1 MICMMGDLQITCILR
16 LKIDVDFF
24 FNLNVFFGGVI
35 LKAQSSR
42 SLPGKAMYSKK
53 PPAIDPYPGL
63 YHTVKSWS
71 VSKGLL
77 SRKGNE

>member
-1 MICMMGDLQITCILR
+1 MINMMGDLQITCILR
-16 LKIDVDFF
+16 LKIDVEFF
-24 FNLNVFFGGVI
+24 FQFKCIFWGVI

>member
-1 MICMMGDLQITCILR
+1 MGDLQITCILLR
-16 LKIDVDFF
+16 LKIDVEFLYIF
-24 FNLNVFFGGVI
+24 GVI

>member
-1 MICMMGDLQITCILR
+1 MIYMMGDLQITCILR
-16 LKIDVDFF
+16 LKIDVEFLYIF
-24 FNLNVFFGGVI
+24 GVI